1 MPTIVYW
8 NHYSSWL
15 IDYTNKYEATVY
27 IHCPFP
33 IYKSLGSAIHAE
45 G

>member
-33 IYKSLGSAIHAE
+33 IYKSLGSVIHAE